1 MEIKGKILT
10 LFPIKEGVGKTSG
23 TPWKSR
29 EFVIETQDQYPKR
42 ICLQVMNAN
51 MDRFPMEE
59 GMEVS
64 VKFDISARERD
75 GRYFNTLTA
84 WDIMVHPNVL
94 RNCGIDP
101 EVYSGFAFGMGV
113 DRITMLKYEI
123 DDIRLLFE
131 NDMRFLDQF

>member
-1 MEIKGKILT
+1 MEIKGKVLT
-10 LFPIKEGVGKTSG
+10 LFPVKEGVGKTSG

-75 GRYFNTLTA
+75 GRYFTTLTA
-84 WDIMVHPNVL
+84 WDITVL
-94 RNCGIDP
+94 NSRPSNQEG
-101 EVYSGFAFGMGV
+101 
-113 DRITMLKYEI
+113 
-123 DDIRLLFE
+123 E
-131 NDMRFLDQF
+131 NR

>member
-1 MEIKGKILT
+1 MEIKGKVLT
-10 LFPIKEGVGKTSG
+10 LFPVKEGVGKTSG

-42 ICLQVMNAN
+42 ICLQVMNDN

-84 WDIMVHPNVL
+84 WDITVLNSRPSNQEGDNRSERTSFFWGYFWASAWHPRPSSIPHV
-94 RNCGIDP
+94 P
-101 EVYSGFAFGMGV
+101 
-113 DRITMLKYEI
+113 T
-123 DDIRLLFE
+123 
-131 NDMRFLDQF
+131 

>member
-1 MEIKGKILT
+1 MEINGKVLT
-10 LFPIKEGVGKTSG
+10 LFPVKEGVGKTSG

-84 WDIMVHPNVL
+84 WDITVLNSRPSNQEGENRREKNSFFWGYCWASAWHPRPSSIPRV
-94 RNCGIDP
+94 P
-101 EVYSGFAFGMGV
+101 
-113 DRITMLKYEI
+113 T
-123 DDIRLLFE
+123 
-131 NDMRFLDQF
+131 

>member
-1 MEIKGKILT
+1 MEIKGKVLT
-10 LFPIKEGVGKTSG
+10 LFPVKEGVGKTSG

-42 ICLQVMNAN
+42 ICLQVMNDN

-75 GRYFNTLTA
+75 GREFSTVMPHA
-84 WDIMVHPNVL
+84 VSVL
-94 RNCGIDP
+94 
-101 EVYSGFAFGMGV
+101 
-113 DRITMLKYEI
+113 K
-123 DDIRLLFE
+123 
-131 NDMRFLDQF
+131 

>member
-1 MEIKGKILT
+1 MEIKGKVLT
-10 LFPIKEGVGKTSG
+10 LFPVKEGVGKTSG

-84 WDIMVHPNVL
+84 WDITVLNSRPSNYKPQNKMFHFYKTFYSKTTHVNTIQNVIL
-94 RNCGIDP
+94 NPI
-101 EVYSGFAFGMGV
+101 
-113 DRITMLKYEI
+113 
-123 DDIRLLFE
+123 
-131 NDMRFLDQF
+131 